1 MYFEEENYTCSKFR
15 VFNTKIEAIIKKSF
29 LSRKE
34 PFLSCEFRFVL
45 FNYLYTCLECC
56 FIVRV
61 LNFTTVV
68 DRCSSIFFCYLW
80 FRLLLKYWPRQN
92 HPPRKYLWTKAENV
106 ALVQFVALHKDLQD
120 SPKEWP
126 SMRANH
132 KYWNEAADYI
142 KKVAGT
148 AYLRRGI

>member
-1 MYFEEENYTCSKFR
+1 M
-15 VFNTKIEAIIKKSF
+15 VQAALKILAKAKSPPKK
-29 LSRKE
+29 
-34 PFLSCEFRFVL
+34 
-45 FNYLYTCLECC
+45 
-56 FIVRV
+56 
-61 LNFTTVV
+61 
-68 DRCSSIFFCYLW
+68 
-80 FRLLLKYWPRQN
+80 
-92 HPPRKYLWTKAENV
+92 HLWTKAENV

-148 AYLRRGI
+148 AYLRKGI